1 VGYYKTNLPIQLWLA
16 KGSCFCR
23 GEWELHQISDRGTE
37 MFVSRVHSQCALQQS
52 CFVYIVHT
60 SQTSGLFAC
69 MKVSRSLICVHV
81 CVCMWLRTG
90 LVFQARFLS
99 LFLSESQVWR
109 LKFWTVLG
117 ELCSCSGM
125 GWFVHY
131 SGSKEDTQISA
142 TMHWTSMF
150 WKDVGTRQHCYGR
163 EMMLVLRN
171 ASPTMICSN
180 KLVRCVKTSMLQ

>member
-1 VGYYKTNLPIQLWLA
+1 
-16 KGSCFCR
+16 
-23 GEWELHQISDRGTE
+23 
-37 MFVSRVHSQCALQQS
+37 
-52 CFVYIVHT
+52 
-60 SQTSGLFAC
+60 
-69 MKVSRSLICVHV
+69 
-81 CVCMWLRTG
+81 MWLRTG

-99 LFLSESQVWR
+99 LFLSKSQVWR

-150 WKDVGTRQHCYGR
+150 WKDVGTRRHCYGR
-163 EMMLVLRN
+163 EMMSAVRN
-171 ASPTMICSN
+171 ASPMMICLN
-180 KLVRCVKTSMLQ
+180 KLVRCVKTSMLQWKNIWEVIIMSIIVICSWALLAVMEKNTPVFFAKHIAIYLRLWVWCWNQSEVRLFLMAQTFLLSAR